1 MSRSAFLASGCF
13 IALVVLNGPAAG
25 QATVEAGLGMSGAST
40 GAAAVRN
47 LSESISGALRGLDNA
62 VKPAGNAITL
72 KPHSL
77 ATSGAARSA
86 PTIHTIQR
94 KRAGKAAP
102 EPERAAP
109 AILPPPQRYEDAA
122 GIEKGL
128 EYADLVGRFG
138 PPSMEIASGDGA
150 KTMSYV
156 SSGGAVQV
164 EFRDGKVTSVEKP
177 KS

>member
-13 IALVVLNGPAAG
+13 IALVVLKGPAAG
-25 QATVEAGLGMSGAST
+25 QTAVEAGLGAAGSST
-40 GAAAVRN
+40 AAAAARN
-47 LSESISGALRGLDNA
+47 LSGSINGALLNLDNA
-62 VKPAGNAITL
+62 VRSAGIVSPS
-72 KPHSL
+72 KPHSP
-77 ATSGAARSA
+77 ATSGAAKSA
-86 PTIHTIQR
+86 PAKHAIQR
-94 KRAGKAAP
+94 KQAGKAAP
-102 EPERAAP
+102 QPESAAP

-122 GIEKGL
+122 GIEKGI
-128 EYADLVGRFG
+128 EYQELVGRFG

-156 SSGGAVQV
+156 SNSGAVQV

>member
-13 IALVVLNGPAAG
+13 IALVVLNRPAAG

-40 GAAAVRN
+40 SAAAVRN
-47 LSESISGALRGLDNA
+47 LGDSMSGVFRNLDNA
-62 VKPAGNAITL
+62 LKPAVGASAS
-72 KPHSL
+72 KPPSP
-77 ATSGAARSA
+77 ATSGAARSVRA
-86 PTIHTIQR
+86 TQR
-94 KRAGKAAP
+94 KRADKAAP

-109 AILPPPQRYEDAA
+109 AIVPPPQHYEDAA

-128 EYADLVGRFG
+128 EYAELVGRFG
-138 PPSMEIASGDGA
+138 PPVMEFASGDGA

-164 EFRDGKVTSVEKP
+164 EFQGGRVTSVEKP

>member
-72 KPHSL
+72 KPHSP

-86 PTIHTIQR
+86 RAIQR
-94 KRAGKAAP
+94 KPAGKAAP

-122 GIEKGL
+122 GIEKGI
-128 EYADLVGRFG
+128 EYEELVGRFG